1 MSWIAIRS
9 KNIRDPIYLL
19 YDPQRRVFDASH
31 MYQIGKPPGQS
42 GKFYWEAD
50 YRATTLRPTPAEAN
64 AHKGWEEKIRKFEEA
79 DLRDFPSP
87 GAVLFVGSSSI
98 EFWGD
103 PQKDFPEIP
112 VIKRGIGG
120 AHGLR
125 HERIRQSLVLPTARA
140 LVFYGGDNDIPFG
153 RSPEGVAEDFKAFA
167 AIIHKTLPKAKI
179 FYLAIK
185 PCQSRWHLWN
195 KGQRANALIAR
206 YAETD
211 PLVTFVDTATPL
223 LGEKGTP
230 QKELFLD
237 DQLHLSPAGYQV
249 WAQVLRNV
257 FIEEGIIEKK

>member
-1 MSWIAIRS
+1 M
-9 KNIRDPIYLL
+9 D
-19 YDPQRRVFDASH
+19 
-31 MYQIGKPPGQS
+31 QIGNHPVKS
-42 GKFYWEAD
+42 GKLYWEAD
-50 YRATTLRPTPAEAN
+50 YRATTFRPTPGEAN

-112 VIKRGIGG
+112 VIKRGVGG
-120 AHGLR
+120 TKVSDMINTPVG
-125 HERIRQSLVLPTARA
+125 SCCPTARV
-140 LVFYGGDNDIPFG
+140 LWFSTG
-153 RSPEGVAEDFKAFA
+153 RQRHPLRETPEGVAEDFKAFA

-185 PCQSRWHLWN
+185 PSQSRWHLWN